1 MNNNNT
7 TRKNN
12 KNARNRRTRAN
23 ALAKGVP
30 LPTPSTVTKNFELS
44 PAEKIIVEAQ
54 AKLRKSFNE
63 NTPIPGQNNYGFGS
77 GMNIRTG
84 LPDEQIVE
92 RAVERWAT
100 VIAEAEKQNKPEVT
114 IRFPIRVAKTL
125 LSVLL
130 FFLSFFTLPARFIAT
145 VFGALKAKLK
155 PVPQPSYNNFGR
167 TASMIEEG
175 RFGSSA
181 NQAVNW

>member
-1 MNNNNT
+1 MNNT
-7 TRKNN
+7 TRKN
-12 KNARNRRTRAN
+12 KNAANRQTRVN
-23 ALAKGVP
+23 ALVKGRP
-30 LPTPSTVTKNFELS
+30 LPVLKHLELS
-44 PAEKIIVEAQ
+44 PGEKIIAEAQ
-54 AKLRKSFNE
+54 AKLRRSLNE
-63 NTPIPGQNNYGFGS
+63 NTPIPGENNNFGFGS
-77 GMNIRTG
+77 SRNIRAG
-84 LPDEQIVE
+84 LPDEAIVE

-100 VIAEAEKQNKPEVT
+100 VIAEAEKQKKPEVT
-114 IRFPIRVAKTL
+114 ITFPVRVAKTL

-145 VFGALKAKLK
+145 VFGVLKAKLK

-175 RFGSSA
+175 RFGSYA